1 MENKNQKGE
10 QGRKRKRK
18 MSKEKKAKRR
28 RQWREVKLIC
38 SIIVESKITFIFSSI
53 KERVIV

>member
-10 QGRKRKRK
+10 PGRKRKRK

-38 SIIVESKITFIFSSI
+38 SIIVESKITFII
-53 KERVIV
+53 